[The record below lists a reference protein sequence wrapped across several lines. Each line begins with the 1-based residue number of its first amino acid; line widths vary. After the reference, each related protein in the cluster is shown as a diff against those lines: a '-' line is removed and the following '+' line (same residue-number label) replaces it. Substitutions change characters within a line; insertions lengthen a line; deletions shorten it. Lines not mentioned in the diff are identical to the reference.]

1 MAKKHTRRQK
11 RRATHR
17 RSQRG
22 GQGLIDTV
30 EKLRDALAGIDKN
43 TPVVIDDNTKIG
55 SVDLDGG
62 KVHIVPFGAMPF

>member
-22 GQGLIDTV
+22 GQGLINTV
-30 EKLRDALAGIDKN
+30 DKLMTALTGIDKN
-43 TPVVIDDNTKIG
+43 TPVVINDNTPIDYVQ
-55 SVDLDGG
+55 SHGG
-62 KVHIVPFGAMPF
+62 KVHILERGEMPY

>member
-30 EKLRDALAGIDKN
+30 SKLIAELATFDKN
-43 TPVVIDDNTKIG
+43 TPVVINDDTPIDYVQ
-55 SVDLDGG
+55 SDGG
-62 KVHIVPFGAMPF
+62 KVHILGRGEMPY